1 MQGKS
6 PSPQVYHGSEECKV
20 AVESEPATQL
30 HQHRTLYD
38 AFKGGFYSQ
47 VRTGEE
53 VEEGTGGSSLPEVT
67 SINNTSV
74 TLLAPPKEGT
84 FKDSKLSVDMTSSSQ
99 LGNLSGHPF
108 KAAGSLAAYKTLYS
122 SRGFMGGPSND
133 SSQSLKSV
141 SPKPIH
147 IVKGSNKYD
156 FKEAAQREVT

>member
-1 MQGKS
+1 M
-6 PSPQVYHGSEECKV
+6 
-20 AVESEPATQL
+20 VEQEHPPAL

-47 VRTGEE
+47 VRAGEE
-53 VEEGTGGSSLPEVT
+53 AEDAGSSLPEVT

-74 TLLAPPKEGT
+74 TMLAPPKDSA

-99 LGNLSGHPF
+99 LSNLNGHPF
-108 KAAGSLAAYKTLYS
+108 KPPGSLAAYKTLYS

-147 IVKGSNKYD
+147 IGKGNKYD
-156 FKEAAQREVT
+156 FKEAAQREVTQQY